1 MAVLFEPRILVI
13 LLFIIINFL
22 IIFAVKTRTTATT
35 SLIIA
40 HLILVLFLSI
50 SIASHQSFKEIVLA
64 LVVYL
69 MVILSLIS
77 NHNKSYLSD
86 HKKYK
91 STLIFLIFIIP
102 AILVCMASFYLA
114 KSIIPIA
121 NLIKEQQIVQ
131 NVGAANI
138 DLPSDTPG
146 GDNVIS
152 TNNSK
157 PLDNASALSNND
169 YKMTRLKRKL
179 SDNFL
184 LKRSSDVILVIAGF
198 IVGMLLLRI

>member
-1 MAVLFEPRILVI
+1 
-13 LLFIIINFL
+13 
-22 IIFAVKTRTTATT
+22 
-35 SLIIA
+35 
-40 HLILVLFLSI
+40 
-50 SIASHQSFKEIVLA
+50 
-64 LVVYL
+64 
-69 MVILSLIS
+69 
-77 NHNKSYLSD
+77 
-86 HKKYK
+86 
-91 STLIFLIFIIP
+91 
-102 AILVCMASFYLA
+102 
-114 KSIIPIA
+114 
-121 NLIKEQQIVQ
+121 
-131 NVGAANI
+131 
-138 DLPSDTPG
+138 LPSDTPG

>member
-1 MAVLFEPRILVI
+1 MLFEPRILVI

-22 IIFAVKTRTTATT
+22 IIFVVKTRTTATT

-50 SIASHQSFKEIVLA
+50 SIASYQSFKEIVLA

-77 NHNKSYLSD
+77 NHNKSYLNN
-86 HKKYK
+86 HQRYK
-91 STLIFLIFIIP
+91 STAIFLVFIIP
-102 AILVCMASFYLA
+102 AIIVCLASFYLA
-114 KSIIPIA
+114 KSTIPIA
-121 NLIKEQQIVQ
+121 NLVKEKQIAQ
-131 NVGAANI
+131 NISAANV
-138 DLPSDTPG
+138 DLP
-146 GDNVIS
+146 GDLSSNG
-152 TNNSK
+152 
-157 PLDNASALSNND
+157 NASALSNND

-198 IVGMLLLRI
+198 VAGLLLLRI